1 LKVLW
6 LDCQTLCFQIQW
18 SLHVVAGV
26 ASRIIM
32 TTALKHSMGA
42 LFWASIILLVVEVML
57 ALLFLHGTRGQTFLL
72 LLLLLLSS
80 PVVVIYMFSFETAT
94 RVLMDVSGP

>member
-1 LKVLW
+1 
-6 LDCQTLCFQIQW
+6 
-18 SLHVVAGV
+18 
-26 ASRIIM
+26 M

-72 LLLLLLSS
+72 LLLLSS

>member
-1 LKVLW
+1 
-6 LDCQTLCFQIQW
+6 
-18 SLHVVAGV
+18 
-26 ASRIIM
+26 M